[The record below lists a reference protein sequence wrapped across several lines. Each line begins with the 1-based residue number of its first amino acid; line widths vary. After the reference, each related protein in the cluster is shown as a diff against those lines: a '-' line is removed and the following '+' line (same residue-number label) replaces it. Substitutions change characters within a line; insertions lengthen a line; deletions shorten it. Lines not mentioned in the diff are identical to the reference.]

1 MKIANRGFLLWPWLL
16 VLLLSALVAGCGGG
30 NSGSDGGSGNG
41 GVGSNTPHSPTVTA
55 VAPTND
61 STGVPTNLH
70 SITAGFSEPIT
81 PLTGAATFTV
91 TCAAPCSNPAG
102 TLVLDAA
109 GSNATFL
116 VSAGTTLAVS
126 TRYTVTITGAKS
138 AATGLSLVNPFI
150 WNFTTGA
157 SADTTR
163 PRVTLTVPATANTG
177 STTDVPVNTAISAV
191 FTKEMSPNTLNA
203 ASFTVTCAAPCSS
216 PAGVVSYAVGSQ
228 TVVFT
233 PAAALAARTTYTVT
247 VSAAATDLAGNGLAG
262 NQAALPASSN
272 YMWTFTTAATVP
284 AAPSNIAVLSVNP
297 SSGAA
302 SVCANSSI
310 NATFSLPAGVR
321 MDPAKVNAATFIVT
335 GPGSTPVIAGSV
347 TLDAA
352 TGTIATFK
360 PLTPLSS
367 GVIYTAT
374 IKGGVNGVATSTAP
388 SNVLAS
394 DFVWVFTTG
403 PASASCLAPISLGAV
418 APFGT
423 YGGSAGMTNSGT
435 LTTVNGDIG
444 TTAVSTAI
452 TGFHDARPGCIY
464 TETTLNQGTVNGLI
478 YTAAPPPTVQCPSEG
493 TAATLAIA
501 TQASMDARA
510 AYNALVAMP
519 GGPNPGAGNL
529 ANLVLAPGVYT
540 AAAGSFGLTGGPL
553 TLDGQGNA
561 NAVWV
566 FQMAT
571 TLTVG
576 GPGSPQSVILTNG
589 AQAKNVFWQVGT
601 AATIN
606 GAGGGTFA
614 GTVISQSGVTVS
626 TAGNAAVVTVNG
638 RLISLG
644 ASVTLVNTVI
654 NVPGQ

>member
-1 MKIANRGFLLWPWLL
+1 MKITNRGFLLGPWLL
-16 VLLLSALVAGCGGG
+16 ALLLSALIAGCGG
-30 NSGSDGGSGNG
+30 GSDGGSGNG
-41 GVGSNTPHSPTVTA
+41 GVSTNTPHSPTVTA
-55 VAPTND
+55 VAPTNN
-61 STGVPTNLH
+61 STGVPTNLR

-102 TLVLDAA
+102 TLVLDAT
-109 GSNATFL
+109 GTNATFL

-138 AATGLSLVNPFI
+138 AATGLSLVNPFV

-163 PRVTLTVPATANTG
+163 PKVTLTVPATAITG
-177 STTDVPVNTAISAV
+177 TTTGVPVNTAISAV

-216 PAGVVSYAVGSQ
+216 PAGVVSYAVGSE

-233 PAAALAARTTYTVT
+233 PAAALAAGTTYTVT
-247 VSAAATDLAGNGLAG
+247 VSAATTDLAGNGLAG
-262 NQAALPASSN
+262 NQAPQPASSD
-272 YMWTFTTAATVP
+272 YMWTFTTAATAP
-284 AAPSNIAVLSVNP
+284 AAPSNIAVLLVNP

-321 MDPAKVNAATFIVT
+321 MDPAKVNAASFIVT

-360 PLTPLSS
+360 PLAPLSS
-367 GVIYTAT
+367 GVSYTAT
-374 IKGGVNGVATSTAP
+374 IKGGVNGVATVTAP

-394 DFVWVFTTG
+394 DFAWVFTTG

-452 TGFHDARPGCIY
+452 TGFHDARPGCTY

>member
-493 TAATLAIA
+493 AAATLAIA